1 MMSLTSGAATFAWTT
16 NEPASS
22 WLVILIL
29 PELTAWSGT
38 LDNSLELE
46 HYMTIRNLNADTYM
60 RARITSADQ
69 FGNSSTVNIDFK
81 TPATDEVFES
91 VPPGAST
98 TPTPTPSYSI
108 VPSTSPSGSV
118 SPTPPLPSDSPSQ
131 TPTGTATNTPSPSV
145 IAYPSTSTEPGVIT
159 WQPAPGDV
167 DGYRIDIFDAN
178 NNLIDSLYVSADKNA
193 VALPAGVGEGARI
206 IVYADRGG
214 AFEKVGPPVTLTQ
227 RPSAS
232 DYLETSPLA
241 LAGGGILIIA
251 LTGAWLYVR
260 HKQKVAA
267 TPTTIGL
274 GIGPRA

>member
-1 MMSLTSGAATFAWTT
+1 MMSLTSGAASFAWTT

-38 LDNSLELE
+38 LDNTLELE
-46 HYMTIRNLNADTYM
+46 HYMTVQNLNADTYM

-81 TPATDEVFES
+81 TPATDEPEPTA
-91 VPPGAST
+91 VPGTST
-98 TPTPTPSYSI
+98 TPTPQFSI
-108 VPSTSPSGSV
+108 VPSSTPGGS
-118 SPTPPLPSDSPSQ
+118 STPTPPLPSDVPD
-131 TPTGTATNTPSPSV
+131 TPTPTTGTTSPTPTPSV

-159 WQPAPGDV
+159 WTPSSGDV

-214 AFEKVGPPVTLTQ
+214 AFEKVGPPVTLTE